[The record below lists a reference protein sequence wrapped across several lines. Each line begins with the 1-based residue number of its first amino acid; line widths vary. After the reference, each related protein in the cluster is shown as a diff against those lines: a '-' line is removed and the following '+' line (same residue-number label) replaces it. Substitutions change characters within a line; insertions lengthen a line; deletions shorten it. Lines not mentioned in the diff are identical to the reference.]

1 VSREAVAFRI
11 RKMIYDLNLLQNRLV
26 SVLFDVIYPDGTNS
40 HVLLIMNM
48 RENREFM
55 QRLLKDIDEIL
66 KLMTE
71 SRP

>member
-1 VSREAVAFRI
+1 MSREAVAFRI

-48 RENREFM
+48 KENREFM

>member
-1 VSREAVAFRI
+1 MSREAVAFRI

>member
-48 RENREFM
+48 KENREFM